1 MKKITSV
8 TVWNDSTGTR
18 LSVTY
23 SEIDEQTHRIIADN
37 KRENYVLVGEGEI
50 NTASAVTALA
60 QSFLDATDSPSI

>member
-23 SEIDEQTHRIIADN
+23 SEIDETSHRIISDN
-37 KRENYVLVGEGEI
+37 IR
-50 NTASAVTALA
+50 
-60 QSFLDATDSPSI
+60 

>member
-23 SEIDEQTHRIIADN
+23 SEIDESSHRIISDN
-37 KRENYVLVGEGEI
+37 IRENYVLTEETEI
-50 NTASAVTALA
+50 GTASAVTALA
-60 QSFLDATDSPSI
+60 QSFLDVE

>member
-23 SEIDEQTHRIIADN
+23 SEIDETTHRILSDN
-37 KRENYVLVGEGEI
+37 IRENYVLVGEEEI
-50 NTASAVTALA
+50 STASAVTALA
-60 QSFLDATDSPSI
+60 QSFLDTSE

>member
-23 SEIDEQTHRIIADN
+23 SEIDETTHRIIADN

-60 QSFLDATDSPSI
+60 QSFLDSTNE